1 MKKRKW
7 IIIGSLFLA
16 AAIFLLG
23 VSDYTQNIAPR
34 LESIG
39 LTYRPFS
46 GKLFDLA
53 PAQVR
58 SVFIR
63 RGIPGR
69 EQEYGQDSRHSMIS
83 ADTPAEIEKMV
94 ERFNSFRYYFKWP
107 EPHTYRDTAPGIVYN
122 IHLYDPAGSPQGY
135 SILGWITEDRI
146 WVGEFPPGVDE
157 AKGAWYYGGRDLYDA
172 LMALE

>member
-69 EQEYGQDSRHSMIS
+69 EQEYGQDSRACLKNKSC
-83 ADTPAEIEKMV
+83 TKGRMV
-94 ERFNSFRYYFKWP
+94 RQKKYE
-107 EPHTYRDTAPGIVYN
+107 TI
-122 IHLYDPAGSPQGY
+122 
-135 SILGWITEDRI
+135 
-146 WVGEFPPGVDE
+146 
-157 AKGAWYYGGRDLYDA
+157 
-172 LMALE
+172 